1 MEMSF
6 KKMVLPIT
14 IILLTFALIGCE
26 NEGSAEKAG
35 KKVDQT
41 IDSIKK
47 KIDEAKE

>member
-1 MEMSF
+1 MKSKF
-6 KKMVLPIT
+6 KK
-14 IILLTFALIGCE
+14 IIVVVAIVSLMFVTIGCE

-47 KIDEAKE
+47 KVDDAKD